1 MKNTKKIFRTFSLIL
16 SIFLIF
22 SISGCLQQTTHFNG
36 VELREYQGQKL
47 SSINDFHE
55 NSIKGP
61 QYINNAT
68 YRLRIIGLVDNPK
81 NFTIDEIINNYQHF
95 KKVATL
101 NCVEGWSVTILWE
114 GVLVKDLLNETKL
127 NSSGKTI
134 IFKAYDGYT
143 TSFPISYIMN
153 NSIILAYKM
162 NNVTMPPER
171 GYPFQLVAE
180 GKWGYKWIKWV
191 TEIEVTN
198 STQLSGY
205 WESRGYSDSGDLNN
219 SFIG

>member
-1 MKNTKKIFRTFSLIL
+1 MLLTIIITIT
-16 SIFLIF
+16 
-22 SISGCLQQTTHFNG
+22 ISGCTQQNLQING
-36 VELREYQGQKL
+36 QETRDYQGQKL

-61 QYINNAT
+61 QYINNET
-68 YRLRIIGLVDNPK
+68 YRLHITGLVQTPK
-81 NFTIDEIINNYQHF
+81 TYTINDIINNYQHIT
-95 KKVATL
+95 KIATL

-114 GVLVKDLLNETKL
+114 GIMIKDLLNEAKPNTSATTL
-127 NSSGKTI
+127 

-143 TSFPISYIMN
+143 TFFPISYIMN

-162 NNVTMPPER
+162 NNITLPPER

-191 TEIEVTN
+191 TEIEVSDN
-198 STQLSGY
+198 TQYSGY
-205 WESRGYSDSGDLNN
+205 WENRGYSDSGDLNQ
-219 SFIG
+219 SFLG